1 MAVTSWAIAK
11 GFANMMLLGTLAAQE
26 RGEVKSNGG
35 ARNFTVTNRN
45 SEPSAADIG
54 LDRRLIHEARKIRD
68 RPSRLIESNAL
79 SKYSSKIFKV
89 FSSAFT
95 YLCVNPPH

>member
-45 SEPSAADIG
+45 SEPSAAW
-54 LDRRLIHEARKIRD
+54 
-68 RPSRLIESNAL
+68 P
-79 SKYSSKIFKV
+79 
-89 FSSAFT
+89 
-95 YLCVNPPH
+95 